1 MSGVYGLLSMFT
13 GHPINFIQWI
23 YYLSSVVFLA
33 FYIIA
38 YKNIRT
44 PQINQMALVTS
55 LYLFDTLIGIGFT
68 LYFCFLW
75 FTEQSQETTEAAAK
89 AGDAIASATGTNIL
103 PTGES
108 DTSTEEVR
116 DYAAKYDFS
125 ISKEKIDDPSLIDLV
140 SRDIINSPL
149 AQEVAKRGL
158 EIATQS
164 ASETYELFWTVSITI
179 LTTGIRFY
187 FTLVILSFFREL
199 TIASKFDSRYSITT
213 TTSSSKLIRFI
224 TNLEIRSYKFL
235 TQLF

>member
-89 AGDAIASATGTNIL
+89 AGNAIASATGVDVL
-103 PTGES
+103 PTEGS
-108 DTSTEEVR
+108 DAAEDTR
-116 DYAAKYDFS
+116 DYAEKYDFS
-125 ISKEKIDDPSLIDLV
+125 MGKEKIDDPGLIALV